1 MLPEDKKAGVSHHLR
16 RGAQSDFLIGPP
28 PPKNNTRLPFPSD
41 GWNLLM
47 HTPTIPSLRCP
58 AKTGFPRVL
67 LCFMNYWT
75 DFWQKEKGV
84 GWINPEEQSKHITLL
99 SEFGDD
105 NTDNG
110 SGGNLDSGSDAE
122 KLFGEKG
129 DCERR
134 CDL

>member
-1 MLPEDKKAGVSHHLR
+1 
-16 RGAQSDFLIGPP
+16 
-28 PPKNNTRLPFPSD
+28 
-41 GWNLLM
+41 M
-47 HTPTIPSLRCP
+47 HTLAIPSLLCP
-58 AKTGFPRVL
+58 ARTGFPRVL

-75 DFWQKEKGV
+75 DFWQKQKGV
-84 GWINPEEQSKHITLL
+84 GWINPEEQSKHITPL

-129 DCERR
+129 DRERR